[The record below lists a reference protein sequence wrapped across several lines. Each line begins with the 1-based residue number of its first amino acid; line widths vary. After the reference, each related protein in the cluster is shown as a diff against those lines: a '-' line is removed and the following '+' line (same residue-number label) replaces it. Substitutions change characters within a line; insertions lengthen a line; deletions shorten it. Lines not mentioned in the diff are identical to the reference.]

1 MITIADVE
9 TDHGPVSVLRNRRT
23 GAIVYWQGSYQ
34 SEADHRGVST
44 AAYVHALYG
53 LLRQRDCRDV
63 LLIGCG
69 GGTLA
74 TMLSAHGTGVLV
86 IDVNAWA
93 FTLARQYFAMPS
105 AIECEVGDGRAY
117 LEATSRSFDAI
128 VLDAYD
134 QGRIPSHFCDPS
146 FAEIVARCLKPGGL
160 FLANVFLPH
169 DLDDT
174 ADRLAKTFQDSWSR
188 VRVLDQSNSSCR
200 NAVVLAGAV
209 DGLERPVLILPPEH
223 GAQEIA
229 DDLSS
234 MQFRRIRRVRSRA

>member
-1 MITIADVE
+1 MITLANVE
-9 TDHGPVSVLRNRRT
+9 TDHGEVSVLRNRRT

-34 SEADHRGVST
+34 SEADHRGIST

-53 LLRQRDCRDV
+53 LMRQRDCRDV

-74 TMLSAHGTGVLV
+74 TMVSAHGANVLV
-86 IDVNAWA
+86 IDINAWA
-93 FTLARQYFAMPS
+93 FTLARLYFSMPS
-105 AIECEVGDGRAY
+105 AVECEIGDGRAY
-117 LEATSRSFDAI
+117 LEATSRRFDAI

-134 QGRIPSHFCDPS
+134 QGRIPRQFCDPS
-146 FAEIVARCLKPGGL
+146 FAKIAARCLKPGGL

-174 ADRLAKTFQDSWSR
+174 ADRLAQALRKSWPDVS
-188 VRVLDQSNSSCR
+188 VLDQDKESCR
-200 NAVVLAGAV
+200 NALVLAGAV
-209 DGLERPVLILPPEH
+209 GGLERPVLVLPPQH

-234 MQFRRIRRVRSRA
+234 MRFRPIRRVRSRP